1 MVVKKRNLKNG
12 GPLCRLAAGF
22 RSVNYVR
29 WASRRATIGRN
40 LRIRS
45 YRAIPRK
52 LRRHP
57 HWPRVDRAEFSGS
70 AYALFQRLRLRV
82 GFGPTRLSSLASQT
96 RPLTDVID
104 VNRFLVSEESHPGII
119 ANLVLRLRVFSL
131 ARLQCYSVSRNRR
144 LESARMLMTGRTCLL
159 RAERALGINFWRC
172 NP

>member
-1 MVVKKRNLKNG
+1 MVVKKLNLKNG

-57 HWPRVDRAEFSGS
+57 HWPRVDRAEFFGS

-82 GFGPTRLSSLASQT
+82 GFGPTRLSSLASHT
-96 RPLTDVID
+96 LPLTDVILYEEAFELFER
-104 VNRFLVSEESHPGII
+104 NSESNVSDKPQK
-119 ANLVLRLRVFSL
+119 LRRSFAVK
-131 ARLQCYSVSRNRR
+131 
-144 LESARMLMTGRTCLL
+144 
-159 RAERALGINFWRC
+159 
-172 NP
+172 PKK